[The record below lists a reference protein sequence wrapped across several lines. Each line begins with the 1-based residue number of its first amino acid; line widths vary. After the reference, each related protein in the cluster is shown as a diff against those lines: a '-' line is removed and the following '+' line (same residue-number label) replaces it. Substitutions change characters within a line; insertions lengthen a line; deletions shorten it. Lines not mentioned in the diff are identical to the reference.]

1 MAALVAAIH
10 VFCSLHP
17 MKTWVAAHETDA
29 SDLSVAGM
37 TSAITRGRK
46 IPMGRLQKVVVL
58 ALFLLGPASC
68 VHEINNALQT
78 GFGSGDQWAG
88 PVAPTGPNCGHQT
101 TGLMTLG
108 SKEFSFDP
116 FGSVIVIQGKVEK
129 DHLEGSLT
137 QAASGQKGITI
148 QFVGTINHP
157 ASGPS
162 VVQGT
167 VKSGQCMWTV
177 TLHRD

>member
-1 MAALVAAIH
+1 
-10 VFCSLHP
+10 
-17 MKTWVAAHETDA
+17 MKTWVAGDETDG
-29 SDLSVAGM
+29 SDISMAGM
-37 TSAITRGRK
+37 TSAISRGKK
-46 IPMGRLQKVVVL
+46 IPMGRLQKAVL
-58 ALFLLGPASC
+58 LASCLLGLASC
-68 VHEINNALQT
+68 VHEVNRALQT
-78 GFGSGDQWAG
+78 GFGITDQWAG
-88 PVAPTGPNCGHQT
+88 PVAPTSPNCGNQT

-148 QFVGTINHP
+148 QFVATINRP
-157 ASGPS
+157 ANGPP

-177 TLHRD
+177 ALHRG